1 MTVLR
6 AVAAVA
12 CLCAAAQAF
21 AGPQAAASAAQVT
34 QPAAPTQAE
43 RLVELR
49 IHGNHT
55 TPDEEVQRL
64 AGITLGQVLGPGEV
78 AAVEARLRGSGRFE
92 EVSVQK
98 RFKTLTEDEA
108 ALVILVR
115 EHPGAAPTGTPN
127 PFERTLARV
136 MWLPILDYM
145 DGYGLTYGV
154 RTSIVD
160 TLGRGG
166 RLSVPLSWGGTR
178 QAVLEAEKSFSTG
191 PVDRVFGSFGIT
203 SSDNPHYEERDTRTG
218 VFGRAEKAL
227 APLVRVGGQ
236 AGWSDVSFG
245 DLDDRF
251 ASYGADLALD
261 TRNNPAFPRNAVLLR
276 ATWRGFRPE
285 VSPTVNQYGVEARGF
300 LGLPR
305 GVVLAG
311 RARYERS
318 DRSAPP
324 YLKFLLG
331 GADTLRGFEAGA
343 FAGDNRL
350 VSSLELRIPFTSP
363 LRIGQAGID
372 VFFDAG
378 AAYDHGTRLRDVSLP
393 YGGGAGVFLMLPLL
407 QVNLD
412 VARGSQ
418 GDWRFHAMTGFRF

>member
-1 MTVLR
+1 VPSAET
-6 AVAAVA
+6 APATPAG
-12 CLCAAAQAF
+12 QA
-21 AGPQAAASAAQVT
+21 PPTSA
-34 QPAAPTQAE
+34 QPA
-43 RLVELR
+43 RLVEIR
-49 IHGNHT
+49 VHGNHA
-55 TPDEEVQRL
+55 TPDEEVQRIVGV
-64 AGITLGQVLGPGEV
+64 ALGQPLGPE
-78 AAVEARLRGSGRFE
+78 AADAIEARLRASGKFE
-92 EVSVQK
+92 DVSVRI
-98 RFKTLTEDEA
+98 RFKTLAEDEA
-108 ALVILVR
+108 ALVVLVR

-136 MWLPILDYM
+136 MWLPILDYL

-154 RTSIVD
+154 RTSLVD
-160 TLGRGG
+160 AMGRGG

-178 QAVLEAEKSFSTG
+178 QAVLEAEKSFAAG
-191 PVDRVFGSFGIT
+191 PVDRLFGSFGIT

-245 DLDDRF
+245 DLDDRLV
-251 ASYGADLALD
+251 SYGADLAFD

-285 VSPTVNQYGVEARGF
+285 VAPTMNQYGAEARGF

-305 GVVLAG
+305 GAVLAG

-318 DRSAPP
+318 DRPAPP
-324 YLKFLLG
+324 YLEFLLG

-350 VSSLELRIPFTSP
+350 FSSLELRIPFTSP

-372 VFFDAG
+372 LFFDAG
-378 AAYDHGTRLRDVSLP
+378 AAYDHGTRLQDVSLP

>member
-1 MTVLR
+1 M
-6 AVAAVA
+6 
-12 CLCAAAQAF
+12 
-21 AGPQAAASAAQVT
+21 
-34 QPAAPTQAE
+34 QPA
-43 RLVELR
+43 RLVEVR
-49 IHGNHT
+49 VHGNHT

-78 AAVEARLRGSGRFE
+78 AAVEARLRASGRFD
-92 EVSVQK
+92 EVSVRT
-98 RFKTLTEDEA
+98 RFRTLAEDEV

-115 EHPGAAPTGTPN
+115 EHPAAEPAATPN
-127 PFERTLARV
+127 PLKRTLARV

-154 RTSIVD
+154 RTSLVD
-160 TLGRGG
+160 AMGRGG

-178 QAVLEAEKSFSTG
+178 QAVLEAEKSFATG
-191 PVDRVFGSFGIT
+191 PVDRLFGSFGI
-203 SSDNPHYEERDTRTG
+203 SSSENPFYEERDTRTS

-227 APLVRVGGQ
+227 APMLRVGGQ
-236 AGWSDVSFG
+236 AAWSDISFG
-245 DLDDRF
+245 ELDDRF
-251 ASYGADLALD
+251 ASYGADVAFD

-276 ATWRGFRPE
+276 ATWRGYDPDGT
-285 VSPTVNQYGVEARGF
+285 PNVNQYGAEARGF

-305 GVVLAG
+305 GAVLAG

-318 DRSAPP
+318 DRPVPP
-324 YLKFLLG
+324 YLKLLLG

-350 VSSLELRIPFTSP
+350 VTSLELRVPFTSP

-372 VFFDAG
+372 IFFDAG
-378 AAYDHGTRLRDVSLP
+378 AAYDHGTRLNDVSLP